1 MTDINVIGIRK
12 QTSKGKPCTALSRRV
27 SGFMDQRELVVAS
40 ALTYAR
46 FLTLSSIAPQLS
58 NWGDT
63 DYIGRQKIPWIM
75 KFKEL
80 WSTIF
85 NANWLGSVFLSSRY
99 WPTSL
104 DLDARTE
111 RILSTLTDDI
121 KWEKQ
126 SICWRAGPAFRRIS
140 TNWRKK
146 PEVTLLSYTMTKVKY
161 PAFGKEKII
170 YSIMQ
175 SGSAAALQNRIC
187 RL

>member
-1 MTDINVIGIRK
+1 M
-12 QTSKGKPCTALSRRV
+12 
-27 SGFMDQRELVVAS
+27 
-40 ALTYAR
+40 
-46 FLTLSSIAPQLS
+46 
-58 NWGDT
+58 
-63 DYIGRQKIPWIM
+63 
-75 KFKEL
+75 
-80 WSTIF
+80 
-85 NANWLGSVFLSSRY
+85 
-99 WPTSL
+99 
-104 DLDARTE
+104 DARTE
-111 RILSTLTDDI
+111 RILSTFTDDI

-140 TNWRKK
+140 TNRRKK